1 MDTKQ
6 DIVDLVLLTNAMAI
20 GKAAGLPEEWI
31 KHPPFQAQ
39 KLVIEDK

>member
-6 DIVDLVLLTNAMAI
+6 DIVDLLLTNAMAI

-39 KLVIEDK
+39 KLVIEDT